1 MLFRSEPFCT
11 LRRFAPKNALV
22 KPAELPVTIGNVLMT
37 GQCRRQISVPKGCV
51 SQMAFCDIS

>member
-22 KPAELPVTIGNVLMT
+22 KPADFANPDRLEGLRSARHRDELPML
-37 GQCRRQISVPKGCV
+37 
-51 SQMAFCDIS
+51 